1 MQVSAHVTAV
11 YNLEIDLPEG
21 ASDSEVWQATA
32 AEVSKRLANGWQ
44 PDSTYWMVTDENG
57 EEIAQ

>member
-1 MQVSAHVTAV
+1 MKVSAHVTAV
-11 YNLEIDLPEG
+11 YNVELYIADDATEPEI
-21 ASDSEVWQATA
+21 WQAAA

-44 PDSTYWMVTDENG
+44 PDSTYWTITDEMG